1 MEKLD
6 INFDELSL
14 VQKLRVIE
22 EQLDEYVRPM
32 LIMDG
37 GDMELIDLKEDGDS
51 LLLFIEYLGACQGCP
66 SASGGTLMAIQQFL
80 NVRISERIEVIP
92 AQFKDL
98 DLV

>member
-1 MEKLD
+1 MEKID
-6 INFDELSL
+6 VNFDELSL

-22 EQLDEYVRPM
+22 SELDKHVRPM
-32 LIMDG
+32 LVMDG
-37 GDMELIDLKEDGDS
+37 GDMELIDLKEDGGN
-51 LLLFIEYLGACQGCP
+51 LLLFVEFMGACNGCP

-80 NVRISERIEVIP
+80 NVRISEKIEVIP